1 MSRQRK
7 KDMLKNNFD
16 WKRACMTVTALAA
29 LATPPL
35 ANAQSV
41 PLPADGATQAFG
53 PATGIPEEKSALRI
67 EKSIDR
73 LKDKMSEE

>member
-1 MSRQRK
+1 
-7 KDMLKNNFD
+7 
-16 WKRACMTVTALAA
+16 MTIVSLVALAI
-29 LATPPL
+29 PSL

-53 PATGIPEEKSALRI
+53 PATGTLEEKSALRI